1 MSNLK
6 MTLRNWLSYKIPIDE
21 ILYNS
26 SIHPDDKKELKLK
39 DDGFIKEPIGVS
51 LSITKD
57 VLKQINLIE
66 PSELNKNLMYF
77 ALRVNSDKNR
87 TSGEKKR
94 GKINR
99 ETIVNTLKEKGY
111 QFPLV
116 PSKQYIE
123 SLLKSKFCPSPE
135 GNGIDCHRHWESLY
149 CKTIPIIEDNE
160 KMKTKLTNLPVIYT
174 TDYSEINDDYLN
186 EKYNEMLDI
195 EYDFSSLFLSYYNQ
209 TEKNKIIKRGLY
221 WSRRYNKPDFY

>member
-1 MSNLK
+1 MSNFK
-6 MTLRNWLSYKIPIDE
+6 MTLKNWISYKIPIDE

-26 SIHPDDKKELKLK
+26 SLHPDDKKELNLN

-57 VLKQINLIE
+57 VLEQINSIE
-66 PSELNKNLMYF
+66 PSEINKNLMYF

-111 QFPLV
+111 QFP
-116 PSKQYIE
+116 
-123 SLLKSKFCPSPE
+123 
-135 GNGIDCHRHWESLY
+135 
-149 CKTIPIIEDNE
+149 
-160 KMKTKLTNLPVIYT
+160 MLP
-174 TDYSEINDDYLN
+174 
-186 EKYNEMLDI
+186 
-195 EYDFSSLFLSYYNQ
+195 
-209 TEKNKIIKRGLY
+209 
-221 WSRRYNKPDFY
+221 